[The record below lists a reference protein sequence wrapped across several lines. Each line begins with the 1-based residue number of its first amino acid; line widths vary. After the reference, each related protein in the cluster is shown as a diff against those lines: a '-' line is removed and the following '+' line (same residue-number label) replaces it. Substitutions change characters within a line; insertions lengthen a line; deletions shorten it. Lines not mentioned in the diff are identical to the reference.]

1 MLDIIRRTV
10 TSLAG
15 VDYVEARVHRASG
28 THVNYVGKELE
39 DVGETTSLGG
49 CVRVLVNGAWGF
61 CSFNDVEEMPRYAA
75 MARDQARLI
84 GGGTARLAPVPPR
97 TGCDRIPPAEDPAAI
112 TLAEKEAICRR
123 YNDLMRSLS
132 HRIQTTSVRYS
143 DAAGTL
149 YFGNSEGAL
158 AQQEITFCGV
168 SLLAIA
174 RDGAN
179 VQTAR
184 YSVGDLRGFQIVRGL
199 EEQCEKVVRD
209 AVEML
214 SAQPVT
220 AGRYTVICDPLL
232 AGVFAHEAFGH
243 LSEADFIYE
252 HERLKEIMTLGRR
265 FGNDDLS
272 IVDDATLPNEAGSY
286 PFDSE
291 GVPAQRTYLL
301 REGRLVGRLHS
312 RETAA
317 LMGESPTGNAR
328 AISYAHE
335 PLVRMSNTFIE
346 PRDVSFEQM
355 LAETEDGIYAVGFL
369 GGQTDM
375 EMFSFSSEQAWR
387 IRKGKLCERLRDV
400 ILTGNVFHTLKNI
413 DRIGN
418 DLRLYGGLGGCGKG
432 GQSPL
437 RVSDGGPHIRIR
449 DVVVGGQQP

>member
-1 MLDIIRRTV
+1 MLDIIRKAV
-10 TSLAG
+10 VSVAG
-15 VDYVEARVHRASG
+15 ADYVEARIHRATG
-28 THVNYVGKELE
+28 AHLNYVGNELE
-39 DVGETTSLGG
+39 DVGESTSLGG

-61 CSFNDVEEMPRYAA
+61 CSFNDVEQMPRYAA

-84 GGGTARLAPVPPR
+84 GGGSARLAPVPPR
-97 TGCDRIPPAEDPAAI
+97 AGCDRVAPVEDPARVS
-112 TLAEKEAICRR
+112 LAEKEAICRR
-123 YNDLMRSLS
+123 YNDLLRGASE
-132 HRIQTTSVRYS
+132 RIQTTSVRYA
-143 DAAGTL
+143 DATGTL
-149 YFGNSEGAL
+149 YYGNSEGIL
-158 AQQEITFCGV
+158 AAQEVTFCGV

-174 RDGAN
+174 RDGMN
-179 VQTAR
+179 VQTGR
-184 YSVGDLRGFQIVRGL
+184 YSAGDLRGFQIVRNL
-199 EEQCEKVVRD
+199 EEKCEAVARD

-214 SAQPVT
+214 SAEAVH

-252 HERLKEIMTLGRR
+252 HERLKQIMTLGRR

-272 IVDDATLPNEAGSY
+272 IVDDASLPHEAGSY

-291 GVPAQRTYLL
+291 GVAAQKTYLL
-301 REGRLVGRLHS
+301 REGKLVGRLHS

-317 LMGESPTGNAR
+317 LMDEEPTGNAR

-335 PLVRMSNTFIE
+335 PIVRMSNTFIE
-346 PRDVSFEQM
+346 PRDVPFEQM
-355 LAETEDGIYAVGFL
+355 LAETEDGIYAKGFL

-400 ILTGNVFHTLKNI
+400 ILSGNVFHTLKNI

-418 DLRLYGGLGGCGKG
+418 DLKLYGGLGGCGKA

-449 DVVVGGQQP
+449 DIVVGGQ